1 MRASSVTGVDTS
13 PEYIDFAKAHV
24 ANGSVRFKIADAQ
37 MMPFGNA
44 SFDAVVSGL
53 ALNFVP
59 DAGKATV
66 EMRRVVRSSGG
77 VAVEPVWSEG
87 ELG

>member
-1 MRASSVTGVDTS
+1 
-13 PEYIDFAKAHV
+13 
-24 ANGSVRFKIADAQ
+24 

-66 EMRRVVRSSGG
+66 EMRHVVRSSGG